1 MKFEPGKKRYN
12 DYPTFFKTL
21 FEERVQKLSIDGGFT
36 CPNRDGS
43 KGVGGC
49 SFCNNESFNPDYCRA
64 VRGITEQIDEG
75 IRFFARKY
83 KGQRYLAY
91 FQAYS
96 NTYAPLD
103 VLKLRYEEALAHPM
117 ISGLVIGTRPDV
129 VSEEI
134 LDYLEELAQ
143 RYYVCVEYGVES
155 VNDTVLHQVNRG
167 HDFAAS
173 VDAICRT
180 AEMGIAVGAHMILGL
195 PGENREMILSHADK
209 MSRLPLDTIKLHQ
222 LQLILHTRMAAEYKS
237 NPNDFHLYDVDEYI
251 DLAIDFAE
259 RLSPHIAIERFVSQ
273 SPAELL
279 IAPNWGIKNY
289 EFTARLLKRMKERD
303 TWQGKLFTEV

>member
-1 MKFEPGKKRYN
+1 M
-12 DYPTFFKTL
+12 
-21 FEERVQKLSIDGGFT
+21 
-36 CPNRDGS
+36 
-43 KGVGGC
+43 
-49 SFCNNESFNPDYCRA
+49 
-64 VRGITEQIDEG
+64 
-75 IRFFARKY
+75 
-83 KGQRYLAY
+83 AY

-129 VSEEI
+129 VSEEV
-134 LDYLEELAQ
+134 LDYLEELAR

-155 VNDTVLHQVNRG
+155 VNDTVLRQVNRG